1 MTCRKRHLKCDEIK
15 PVCGPCGRVSR
26 QCSYSQSSSQRDS
39 VEHVEQSVDNE
50 ATEEPST
57 DLNNSSAAYFSS
69 MPEADT
75 GNSPSTSSPHE
86 QQNSGVLSWTT
97 SHSQPPLHPLDQ
109 LAAIVAIDH
118 TTSPFGNGLTAPQYP
133 SDIPHSVT
141 SSIESPGPTI
151 NAATVRWFDLLAS
164 DAVRESPQISSAIG
178 GYGQDILEETDAS
191 HITPLQRATRIV
203 DRTHI
208 EEEELRPGLSAEQST
223 PNLNSHAVNSP
234 ASIHHEERLW
244 QSQEQIQLLP
254 HEYSLFE
261 NFVQRV
267 SPWIDLFDPTNKF
280 STFVP
285 HLAV

>member
-1 MTCRKRHLKCDEIK
+1 
-15 PVCGPCGRVSR
+15 
-26 QCSYSQSSSQRDS
+26 
-39 VEHVEQSVDNE
+39 
-50 ATEEPST
+50 
-57 DLNNSSAAYFSS
+57 

-86 QQNSGVLSWTT
+86 QQNSSVLSWTT